1 MCSWDKILVSSR
13 VSSGVEMRVVVVL
26 ALLLWG
32 ISHEVEGGRATS
44 ISKEDDLELE
54 RELRRLNKPAI
65 KSFQTEY
72 GDIFD
77 CVDINKQPA
86 LDHPLLKNHRVQKK
100 PSVFPKGLGP
110 KTSAKTQSSKI
121 GLPDGGCPEGTV
133 PIKRITKRDL
143 LWMKSLKRN
152 TTKFHPMDANTPGY
166 HQVFTRQYPSKYY
179 GAQGGLSLHSEPAAN
194 HQSHRAMITVSG
206 GSPDKL
212 NAIQVGWMVNK
223 DAYGDGATRM
233 FVFWTVDNFVNT
245 GCRDLFC
252 PGYVQVDSSV
262 APGMTFYNLS
272 TVDGPQFDYY
282 FVILQMNATDENW
295 WLMSLGD
302 ETRTIGYWPQALF
315 PDMKESFTNL
325 EWGGYVFND
334 DPKTTTSPQM
344 GSGHF
349 PEEGYGKAAYFRDI
363 KLMRDPQEGFAI
375 VSTEEVS
382 FFTDN
387 PDCYRVGDKADLP
400 GWSGAYNF
408 YYGGPGGNCNR

>member
-32 ISHEVEGGRATS
+32 ISHE
-44 ISKEDDLELE
+44 
-54 RELRRLNKPAI
+54 
-65 KSFQTEY
+65 TEY

-302 ETRTIGYWPQALF
+302 ETNNWLLASSPISGYEGELYQPR
-315 PDMKESFTNL
+315 
-325 EWGGYVFND
+325 
-334 DPKTTTSPQM
+334 M
-344 GSGHF
+344 GWVC
-349 PEEGYGKAAYFRDI
+349 I
-363 KLMRDPQEGFAI
+363 Q
-375 VSTEEVS
+375 
-382 FFTDN
+382 
-387 PDCYRVGDKADLP
+387 
-400 GWSGAYNF
+400 
-408 YYGGPGGNCNR
+408 